1 MGQIDRRDLLVL
13 ALLSVLVRLLTALP
27 MQRPGYMD
35 ASYYVDGAL
44 SLYEGR
50 GFNDPFI
57 WNYLD
62 DPEDIPHPSHLY
74 WMPLSS
80 ILAYLSFLLFGPT
93 YRAAQVPFGL
103 LSALLP
109 VLAYL
114 VAYDISQNRRRAICA
129 GLFTVF
135 SAFYAAYWV
144 TPDNFTPFAV
154 AGALCLWALGRGMRS
169 GNAMWF
175 VVAGVGAGFAHLARA
190 DGVLLMAVALL
201 AGVLQIAGPRPN
213 RVPSVTCYLLFV
225 LCYLLVMS
233 PWFVRNW
240 IAIGRPLA
248 TAGTR
253 TIWLTDYDDL
263 FSYAKPLNAR
273 SYLAWGVGNI
283 LRSKIDG
290 LWKNLGQ
297 LLFSGWMIFLAPFGL
312 IGVWRLRRRVEFL
325 SVWLYGIALY
335 LAMSLVFT
343 FAGSRGGML
352 HSMAALLPSLYAAAM
367 EGLDGFIGWM
377 ARRRRTW
384 HVRQAQQVFGVALVL
399 FAAVLSLVLYVKG
412 LGRFTGTHPYSP
424 AAAWL
429 DEHVPVAARVMVND
443 PATFY
448 YYGRR
453 PCLSIPNADRD
464 TVLRVMDRYS
474 VSYLLLDENNPSLRG
489 LYKAPRDDARLALAE
504 TFSHG
509 PSTIYLFRV
518 DRP

>member
-1 MGQIDRRDLLVL
+1 
-13 ALLSVLVRLLTALP
+13 
-27 MQRPGYMD
+27 MD

-109 VLAYL
+109 VLSYL
-114 VAYDISQNRRRAICA
+114 VAYDISQNRRHAICA
-129 GLFTVF
+129 GLLTVF

-144 TPDNFTPFAV
+144 TPDNFTPFAI

-169 GNAMWF
+169 GKAMWF

-190 DGVLLMAVALL
+190 DGVLLVVVALL
-201 AGVLQIAGPRPN
+201 LGVVKVVRGRPTMDDG
-213 RVPSVTCYLLFV
+213 RPATGDRRPAAWDRRLAYCYLLFV
-225 LCYLLVMS
+225 VCYVLVMS

-312 IGVWRLRRRVEFL
+312 IGMWRLRRRVEFL

-343 FAGSRGGML
+343 FAGWRGGMF

-367 EGLDGFIGWM
+367 EGLDGFIDWM

-384 HVRQAQQVFGVALVL
+384 HARQAQQVFGVAFVL
-399 FAAVLSLVLYVKG
+399 FAAVLSLVLYLKG
-412 LGRFTGTHPYSP
+412 LGKFTGTHPYSSV
-424 AAAWL
+424 AAWL
-429 DEHVPVAARVMVND
+429 DEHAPVAARVMVND

-448 YYGRR
+448 YYGQR

-464 TVLRVMDRYS
+464 TVLQVMDRYG
-474 VSYLLLDENNPSLRG
+474 VSYLLLDESNPSLRG
-489 LYKAPRDDARLALAE
+489 LYKAPRDDARLALVE
-504 TFSHG
+504 TFPHG
-509 PSTIYLFRV
+509 PSTIYLFGV